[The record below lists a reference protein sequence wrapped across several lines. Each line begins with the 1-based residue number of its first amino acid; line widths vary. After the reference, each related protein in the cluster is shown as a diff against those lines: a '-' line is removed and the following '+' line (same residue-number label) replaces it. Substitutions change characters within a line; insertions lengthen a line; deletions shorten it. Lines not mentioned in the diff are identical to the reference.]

1 MSLPLVIWD
10 TSYVL
15 LRPHSM
21 IGGDLHSPIFV
32 PYALY
37 STVDYVYGFPAYNGR
52 DGFTGAQSSLNIVET
67 LGYLIYLAIVW
78 KVGTSQGPNG
88 LERQIEGRWGA
99 FAALLGF
106 AISVMTLSKTTLY
119 LMNEFCSGFKHIGH
133 NTAFDILLMWILPNC
148 FWIALPAY
156 MILAFSR
163 EILQGLAIASEDPI
177 NQSGSPLAS
186 FKKE

>member
-1 MSLPLVIWD
+1 MGGTSQVTVNPPSLPRKFSNEYLLWLRAAEEKWTHTPTSLTLVWLFISLPLVIWD

-15 LRPHSM
+15 LRPYSM

-32 PYALY
+32 PYGLY

-52 DGFTGAQSSLNIVET
+52 DGFTGAQSSLNVVET

-78 KVGTSQGPNG
+78 KVGTSQGLNR
-88 LERQIEGRWGA
+88 LERQVPGRWGA

-119 LMNEFCSGFKHIGH
+119 
-133 NTAFDILLMWILPNC
+133 
-148 FWIALPAY
+148 
-156 MILAFSR
+156 R
-163 EILQGLAIASEDPI
+163 ES
-177 NQSGSPLAS
+177 
-186 FKKE
+186 

>member
-1 MSLPLVIWD
+1 MGGTSGGTVNPPSLPPKFSNEYLLWLRAAQKKWTHTPTPLTLLWLFISLPLVIWD

-21 IGGDLHSPIFV
+21 IGGDLHSPVFI

-67 LGYLIYLAIVW
+67 LGYLVYLAIVW
-78 KVGTSQGPNG
+78 KVGTSQGLNG
-88 LERQIEGRWGA
+88 LQRRIEGRWGA
-99 FAALLGF
+99 SAALLGF

-119 LMNEFCSGFKHIGH
+119 
-133 NTAFDILLMWILPNC
+133 
-148 FWIALPAY
+148 
-156 MILAFSR
+156 R
-163 EILQGLAIASEDPI
+163 ES
-177 NQSGSPLAS
+177 
-186 FKKE
+186 

>member
-1 MSLPLVIWD
+1 MNSPSFSPKFSNENLLRLRAVQKRWLHTPTPLTLLWLFMSLPLVIWD

-119 LMNEFCSGFKHIGH
+119 RKS
-133 NTAFDILLMWILPNC
+133 
-148 FWIALPAY
+148 
-156 MILAFSR
+156 
-163 EILQGLAIASEDPI
+163 
-177 NQSGSPLAS
+177 
-186 FKKE
+186 